1 MYLIDINVVLRVNN
15 SEKYQLCYLF
25 YYVIPIFYFQG
36 LRPLRAE
43 GNVIH
48 SLAFNATHKYRF
60 KILFHTSPEGFKE
73 KHSPHMSSKSYLL
86 NRKQTIYQYITD
98 PCCLVSI
105 HADLYWH
112 LALSWIRETNSWTS
126 SQETRELNESPF
138 LVSQGDV
145 SYCDM
150 PAFRARAASW
160 RHHAT
165 INLYL
170 LKAPL

>member
-1 MYLIDINVVLRVNN
+1 MQSTQQYYVFKKQRSHYCINICLCVVQTAYLMYLIDINVVLRVNN

-105 HADLYWH
+105 HADFY
-112 LALSWIRETNSWTS
+112 
-126 SQETRELNESPF
+126 
-138 LVSQGDV
+138 
-145 SYCDM
+145 
-150 PAFRARAASW
+150 
-160 RHHAT
+160 
-165 INLYL
+165 
-170 LKAPL
+170 